1 MSTQVRSSIS
11 CITCEMN
18 LVIVF
23 SNVTQLCTATISDDC
38 SESPTCTGDTQ
49 TISDT
54 TAVDTDLFTIQGQ
67 QDPNS
72 IGSLSYSFTSP
83 TPAYFKIDQL
93 SGKYNSSKYCIT
105 LSSYNIGITHSCFSC
120 CNICPVRTRGP

>member
-1 MSTQVRSSIS
+1 MY
-11 CITCEMN
+11 
-18 LVIVF
+18 LVLIF
-23 SNVTQLCTATISDDC
+23 SHVTQMCTATISDEC
-38 SESPTCTGDTQ
+38 SESPTCTGDTR

-54 TAVDTDLFTIQGQ
+54 TAVDTVLFTIQGQ

-93 SGKYNSSKYCIT
+93 SGKHHSSKYCIT
-105 LSSYNIGITHSCFSC
+105 LSSYNIYIISVYLILQNRS
-120 CNICPVRTRGP
+120 VAR

>member
-1 MSTQVRSSIS
+1 MY
-11 CITCEMN
+11 MY
-18 LVIVF
+18 LVLMF
-23 SNVTQLCTATISDDC
+23 SHVTQLCTATISDEC

-54 TAVDTDLFTIQGQ
+54 TAVDTELFTIQGQ

-72 IGSLSYSFTSP
+72 IGSLTYSFTSP

-93 SGKYNSSKYCIT
+93 SGKHLSSKYCIT
-105 LSSYNIGITHSCFSC
+105 LSFYNIYIITIYFIFQNRS
-120 CNICPVRTRGP
+120 IVK